1 MKLLVTD
8 ALWQRLEPLLPP
20 PSPRRFRFP
29 GRKRLDFRRVLTGIL
44 FVLKTGMAWDDLP
57 AELGYGCGKTCR
69 EYLRWWHESGVWIRL
84 HAVLLAEL
92 NGSDQID
99 WSRALIDAS
108 FAKAPKGG
116 EDTGPNPTDRGQ
128 SGSKHHLLTDAHG
141 IPLAVTLSAANV
153 PDVTKTFSVLTAMP
167 PVGGKPGPK
176 REKPQRLQGDRGY
189 DSEGVRRLL
198 RWLRITPVLAKRKPP
213 HGSGL
218 GVFRWVVERTIS
230 WLHSWGRLRRRLD
243 RHTELH
249 QAFLQLAATMIC
261 LRFLNN

>member
-92 NGSDQID
+92 NGADQID

-176 REKPQRLQGDRGY
+176 PKNPNDSRAIAAMTPKESVDCYAGCESPRSWPNARPPTAADWECSAGSSSGPSPGSTPGGDSAD
-189 DSEGVRRLL
+189 DSTA
-198 RWLRITPVLAKRKPP
+198 TPNYTRPSSNSPP
-213 HGSGL
+213 P
-218 GVFRWVVERTIS
+218 
-230 WLHSWGRLRRRLD
+230 
-243 RHTELH
+243 
-249 QAFLQLAATMIC
+249 
-261 LRFLNN
+261 